1 MDNITLEPSKIFD
14 EYQKG
19 INFKNSIGDRGLF
32 EQNKVNERFYSGDQ
46 WHGAK
51 CGNDRPLVRYNVIK
65 RIGDY
70 KIATIGA
77 APVAVNYSAEGVPNT
92 LELREQS
99 KKIKSTESA
108 QKINEYFNQNT
119 PSAEEINLVMS
130 ALCDY
135 QKVTSE
141 RLKFDMIRTDALRN
155 AYIDGEGII
164 YTYWNGDI
172 KTGLYADYS
181 RTKPIMGDI
190 ECEVLDIE
198 NVYFGDP
205 NLDDVQKQPFIIIAQ
220 RKSVGELKAEA
231 LRNGV
236 SKEEINSILPDR
248 DTGYMAGERSRLEP
262 DDSQKATVLTKFW
275 KERSI
280 DGNDFI
286 VKACRVTK
294 SAVIR
299 PEWNIG
305 VRLYPLAKF
314 SWDKRKNCAY
324 GESEVTHLIPNQ
336 IAINRMVTA
345 SVWAVMTMGMPIMLV
360 NGDIVQEPITN
371 DPGQIVTVNGSD
383 SLERSI
389 RYIQPPNITTNFNS
403 NISSLIAQTLSQS
416 GATEAALGDVSP
428 DNTSAI
434 IAVRE
439 AATLP
444 LQTMQNRYYQFC
456 EDVARIWAEYW
467 IMQYGK
473 RSLKIEDEK
482 GVWYMPFDG
491 ERYKDFI
498 ISVKVDIG
506 ASTLWSEAQSVKTL
520 DNLFEKQV
528 IDSVQYL
535 QRLPKGVVPD
545 VTGLINQLKSANNAV
560 ASAQKNP
567 QSQFSEECETDNE
580 VPENQSCRLAENR
593 GADEL
598 SAENQ
603 GLADNQ
609 SNKMIAENQP
619 RQADKSNQ
627 PIAENQA
634 ILKNQSSKANQF
646 DKSNQADKSNNPT
659 AENKA
664 ILKNKP
670 DYSDKILNEILSQ
683 LSGEKQF
690 KFQNNK
696 GGREH

>member
-1 MDNITLEPSKIFD
+1 MEPIKIFD
-14 EYQKG
+14 EYGQG

-77 APVAVNYSAEGVPNT
+77 APVTVNFSAEGIPNT
-92 LELREQS
+92 LELREQ
-99 KKIKSTESA
+99 A
-108 QKINEYFNQNT
+108 QKIKCAKDGRKITEYYNQVA
-119 PSAEEINLVMS
+119 PSDTEINLVMS

-135 QKVTSE
+135 QRVTAE
-141 RLKFDMIRTDALRN
+141 RLKFNMIRTDALHN
-155 AYIDGEGII
+155 AYTDGEGIV
-164 YTYWNGDI
+164 YTYWNPEI
-172 KTGLYADYS
+172 KTGLYADTL

-205 NLDDVQKQPFIIIAQ
+205 NVDDVQKQPYIIIAQ
-220 RKSVGELKAEA
+220 RKSVMELKREA
-231 LRNGV
+231 KQNGIAA
-236 SKEEINSILPDR
+236 EEINSIIPDH

-262 DDSQKATVLTKFW
+262 NDSSKATVLTKFW
-275 KERSI
+275 KERNS
-280 DGNDFI
+280 DGTDFV
-286 VKACRVTK
+286 VKACRVTR
-294 SAVIR
+294 SATIR
-299 PEWNIG
+299 KVWNIG

-360 NGDIVQEPITN
+360 NGDVVFDPITN

-383 SLERSI
+383 ALEKSI
-389 RYIQPPNITTNFNS
+389 KYIQPPNLTTNFDS
-403 NISSLIAQTLSQS
+403 NIFSLITQTLSQS
-416 GATEAALGDVSP
+416 GATEAALGDVDP

-456 EDVARIWAEYW
+456 EDVARVWAEFW
-467 IMQYGK
+467 VMQYGK

-482 GVWYMPFDG
+482 GVWYMPFNG

-498 ISVKVDIG
+498 ISVKVDVG
-506 ASTLWSEAQSVKTL
+506 ASSLWSESQSIKTL
-520 DNLFEKQV
+520 DNLFDREI
-528 IDSVQYL
+528 IDSIQYL
-535 QRLPKGVVPD
+535 QRLPNGVVPD
-545 VTGLINQLKSANNAV
+545 VTGLINQLKSANKAV
-560 ASAQKNP
+560 SAVQTNQTA
-567 QSQFSEECETDNE
+567 QSSEIDYENE
-580 VPENQSCRLAENR
+580 FDFLDLTNQ
-593 GADEL
+593 
-598 SAENQ
+598 
-603 GLADNQ
+603 
-609 SNKMIAENQP
+609 
-619 RQADKSNQ
+619 
-627 PIAENQA
+627 ENQA
-634 ILKNQSSKANQF
+634 IMNNQKLKDVLRQLSDKNQQTMPRNI
-646 DKSNQADKSNNPT
+646 NNT
-659 AENKA
+659 G
-664 ILKNKP
+664 
-670 DYSDKILNEILSQ
+670 
-683 LSGEKQF
+683 GELMQ
-690 KFQNNK
+690 
-696 GGREH
+696 